1 MTTTIVTDATAHAA
15 PDTTAVKHAP
25 AIQPDWPHL
34 YEDVVFYPD
43 KDGVPLPDG
52 EYQGPMLQEV
62 VPTLR
67 AHFADRPDVRVNGN
81 TFIYYERGNPR
92 RFVSP
97 DCYVAFGVSVDTIL
111 YHNTYRIWAIGKPP
125 DFVLEIASP
134 STARHD
140 VGAKRALYARIG
152 MGEYWRYDGSAD
164 SQYYG
169 ERLVGERLVNGA
181 YQRLPVTP
189 DADGNLR
196 GHSPALG
203 LDLVWGH
210 GRLRFYD
217 PAAGV
222 WLRNYDE
229 ERAARAVAELEV
241 QELREQLRQLQAN
254 SAA

>member
-1 MTTTIVTDATAHAA
+1 M
-15 PDTTAVKHAP
+15 PTTAA
-25 AIQPDWPHL
+25 QPHWPNL
-34 YEDVVFYPD
+34 YEDGVFYPD
-43 KDGVPLPDG
+43 DDGVPLPDG
-52 EYQGPMLQEV
+52 EYQVPIFLEV

-97 DCYVAFGVSVDTIL
+97 DCYVAFDVSVDTIL

-125 DFVLEIASP
+125 GFVLEIASQ

-140 VGAKRALYARIG
+140 IGAKRALYARIG
-152 MGEYWRYDGSAD
+152 MGEYWRYDGSDD

-181 YQRLPVTP
+181 YQRLPITP
-189 DADGNLR
+189 DADGRLR

-203 LDLVWGH
+203 LDLVWDN

-217 PAAGV
+217 PSTGV

-229 ERAARAVAELEV
+229 ERAAHAAERAARASAEQEV
-241 QELREQLRQLQAN
+241 QELRAQLRQLQAN
-254 SAA
+254 NAS